1 MLTLRIR
8 LQFLTNVFFVPYMAL
23 RERLPTP
30 EQKPR
35 EQPRRLPS
43 FSRLFG
49 TVSLGVGV
57 ISVAWAIGGRADAG
71 PIEQRWQF
79 AVEQFHGNRAFWAFI
94 LDLGLYSVWQA
105 ILMKD
110 CGCNKRLRFVPFFGL
125 AAWLI
130 AEGGSVTKGLRGG
143 FWDPL
148 DS

>member
-1 MLTLRIR
+1 MCIC

-23 RERLPTP
+23 RERLLTP
-30 EQKPR
+30 EQPQQ

-49 TVSLGVGV
+49 AVSLGVGL
-57 ISVAWAIGGRADAG
+57 ISAAWLVGGRADFG
-71 PIEQRWQF
+71 PLDQRWQF
-79 AVEQFHGNRAFWAFI
+79 AAEQFQGNRAFWAFV
-94 LDLGLYSVWQA
+94 LDLGLYSVWQP
-105 ILMKD
+105 ILMKG
-110 CGCNKRLRFVPFFGL
+110 CGCSSRLRFVPFFGL
-125 AAWLI
+125 AAWLM